1 MTKSFMVTLTI
12 WISAVFFFS
21 PTSAGELEPVK
32 FEIATFAGGCFW
44 CVEADF
50 DQVEGVIKTIS
61 GYSGG
66 RLTNPTYKEVTAG
79 TSGHVEAV
87 QIIYNPEIV
96 SFENLLDIF
105 WHSIDPIDEGGQFCD
120 RGSPYLTAI
129 FTHSQEQQL
138 WAEESKEKLESVA
151 ALERPVATNIAPL
164 TNFYP
169 AEEYHQDFHLKNPI
183 RYKYYRFRCGRNE
196 RLEELWGSEALRGLQ
211 PH

>member
-1 MTKSFMVTLTI
+1 MVTLTI
-12 WISAVFFFS
+12 WIYGAFFFG
-21 PTSAGELEPVK
+21 PTSAGESEPAK

-61 GYSGG
+61 GFSGG
-66 RLTNPTYKEVTAG
+66 TLANPTYKEVTAG

-120 RGSPYLTAI
+120 RGSPYPVSY
-129 FTHSQEQQL
+129 THL
-138 WAEESKEKLESVA
+138 PL
-151 ALERPVATNIAPL
+151 PTNR
-164 TNFYP
+164 
-169 AEEYHQDFHLKNPI
+169 EV
-183 RYKYYRFRCGRNE
+183 
-196 RLEELWGSEALRGLQ
+196 
-211 PH
+211 